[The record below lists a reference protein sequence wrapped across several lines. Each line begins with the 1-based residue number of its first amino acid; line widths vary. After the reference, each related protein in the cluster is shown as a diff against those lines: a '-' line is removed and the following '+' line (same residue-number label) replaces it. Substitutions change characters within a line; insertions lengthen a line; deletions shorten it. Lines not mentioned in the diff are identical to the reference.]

1 MNPGPR
7 DLQAP
12 TGFSNAGYVLR
23 LQPFSALGYLVG
35 HLVAFFEGLEPLS
48 GNARMVHED
57 VFAPIIRA
65 DEAVAL
71 LVAEPLARSFLGHT
85 FAPAFLFYRL
95 HQTKEPPFSTG
106 WRSVCC
112 TPTLTCRASIPE
124 VVRRARRRMLD
135 RAYILS
141 RLHEPLQQLYK
152 FFDLFLGVV
161 RSQAGPDPSS
171 FVPNSQLLGE
181 RRGVEVP
188 VGDEVA
194 LFRHVLA
201 ELSRCAPFYPEREG
215 WGLGDAVRGG
225 IELDAGDLAQRRAEL
240 LGQLRL
246 VLFDGPHP
254 GDELVSWRSSN
265 TQGRDEAYRSLHAGD
280 ALVVLGAG
288 FEPVRDVVWRRFHLV
303 DAHGFEEV
311 ALYDRR
317 AHVRPEELVGGAG
330 EEVGAQSV
338 TVHGDVRG
346 GVHGIHRDERAGLV
360 GQPGYG
366 GYVGDRADGVRR
378 QANGDELGL
387 IVDRPFY
394 IVRVEGERL
403 GVDPDPPYPR
413 LFFGGGEEPRVHVR
427 AV

>member
-171 FVPNSQLLGE
+171 FVPNSQLLG
-181 RRGVEVP
+181 
-188 VGDEVA
+188 
-194 LFRHVLA
+194 
-201 ELSRCAPFYPEREG
+201 
-215 WGLGDAVRGG
+215 
-225 IELDAGDLAQRRAEL
+225 
-240 LGQLRL
+240 QLRL

-366 GYVGDRADGVRR
+366 GYVVDRADGVRR
-378 QANGDELGL
+378 QAHGDELGL
-387 IVDRPFY
+387 IVDRPY
-394 IVRVEGERL
+394 YVVRVEGERL
-403 GVDPDPPYPR
+403 RVDPDPAYPR
-413 LFFGGGEEPRVHVR
+413 LSFGGGEEPRVHVR